1 MQTSD
6 RLRLT
11 CLPYH
16 TKYMDMHKANR
27 HTIVTFELTVGAIAV
42 LTDGP
47 GAIVGGEALGAL
59 VEDSSTLALSDAI
72 ISETLRALACLVT
85 YFLTIGAGHQKILS
99 NFKELAFII
108 YCPIHILPNRMLSS
122 AAGISVRLDSRTKAA
137 ANFKFMIYCSG
148 LIRCI
153 ERCLKYETD
162 NSFRFRSK

>member
-1 MQTSD
+1 M
-6 RLRLT
+6 
-11 CLPYH
+11 Y
-16 TKYMDMHKANR
+16 KANR
-27 HTIVTFELTVGAIAV
+27 HTIVTLELTVGAIAV
-42 LTDGP
+42 LTDGE
-47 GAIVGGEALGAL
+47 GSIVGGEALGAL
-59 VEDSSTLALSDAI
+59 VEDSSTLLNLAVSDAI
-72 ISETLRALACLVT
+72 IPEALRALACLET